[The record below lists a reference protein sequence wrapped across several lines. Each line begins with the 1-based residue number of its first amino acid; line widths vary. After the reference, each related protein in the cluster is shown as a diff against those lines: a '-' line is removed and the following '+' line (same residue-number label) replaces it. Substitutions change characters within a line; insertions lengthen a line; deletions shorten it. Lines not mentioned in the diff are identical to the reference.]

1 VLGTGG
7 QGVVSTDACQR
18 LGLEVPELDKVTS
31 SALKK
36 MLPPHAPLPTNP
48 VDFAGSYRTA
58 MDEADV
64 VETLLKLDYIDGVIS
79 NVPIN
84 PLVWGL
90 KLDKISPAVLENIQR
105 LTNEGTKRFC
115 DMPRIYGK
123 PIICVR
129 WYSDAKKDP
138 VSDTLKQSGIPVY
151 DTPEQCARA
160 MDALAKYSTLL
171 RRKQI
176 C

>member
-1 VLGTGG
+1 
-7 QGVVSTDACQR
+7 
-18 LGLEVPELDKVTS
+18 
-31 SALKK
+31 
-36 MLPPHAPLPTNP
+36 
-48 VDFAGSYRTA
+48 

-84 PLVWGL
+84 PLVWSL
-90 KLDKISPAVLENIQR
+90 KLDKISSPEILDKIQK
-105 LTNEGTKRFC
+105 LTDEGTKRFC
-115 DMPRIYGK
+115 EMPRIYRK

-138 VSDTLKQSGIPVY
+138 VADTLKNSGIPVY

-160 MDALAKYSTLL
+160 MAALASYSEL
-171 RRKQI
+171 RRSQVTS
-176 C
+176 

>member
-1 VLGTGG
+1 
-7 QGVVSTDACQR
+7 
-18 LGLEVPELDKVTS
+18 
-31 SALKK
+31 
-36 MLPPHAPLPTNP
+36 
-48 VDFAGSYRTA
+48 

-64 VETLLKLDYIDGVIS
+64 VETRLKLDYIDGVIS

-90 KLDKISPAVLENIQR
+90 KLEKISPEILDNINK
-105 LTNEGTKRFC
+105 LTVEGTKRFC
-115 DMPRIYGK
+115 DLPRIYRK

-138 VSDTLKQSGIPVY
+138 VSDRLKESGVPVY

-160 MDALAKYSTLL
+160 MAALASYSEL
-171 RRKQI
+171 RRSQEAF
-176 C
+176 